1 MRSKRLDGVCG
12 NVSGECARAGGAI
25 PLCIRYERRVV
36 KKEAFMRIVLPVFLA
51 GFLFLAPARAETLT
65 VCNPAGQSEDGVYVD
80 TVLETTTGVETG
92 FPREFTETLE
102 VEGDGLEAFNALF
115 LYRGWGDGLP
125 LVPPT
130 PERVEAML
138 AGYDLPGDFPIAT
151 LAPMDGV
158 ATVEKIAVNA
168 VMAGCEPR
176 HMPLLVA
183 AVEAVSQP
191 EFDLRGMST
200 TTNPDS
206 VLVIA
211 SGPIVDRLGINA
223 GTNTFGRG
231 NRANASISR
240 ALHLI
245 INNVGGSRPGITDMS
260 TLGQPGEFV
269 MFLAENAAASPWP
282 SFHTEYGF
290 LPERNVVTVA
300 AVEGYSGIMGIGY
313 TRPEFLDLIAAWL
326 RGHDRPYRRNI
337 IVLVAQDTAQ
347 MLAREGWTRDGIR
360 QYLRE
365 RARIPFGEWNR
376 QYHGAREARK
386 GVPEEVFSIT
396 DPNVLVNKPFWDSMP
411 IIVAGGT
418 GEKSMILPCWAS
430 GSIVSQEIRLPVNWK

>member
-1 MRSKRLDGVCG
+1 MRTVL
-12 NVSGECARAGGAI
+12 
-25 PLCIRYERRVV
+25 VV
-36 KKEAFMRIVLPVFLA
+36 LMA
-51 GFLFLAPARAETLT
+51 GFFFLAPARAATLT
-65 VCNPAGQSEDGVYVD
+65 VCNPAGQSEDGMYVD
-80 TVLETTTGVETG
+80 TVLESTTGIETG
-92 FPREFTETLE
+92 FPRDFTETLE
-102 VEGDGLEAFNALF
+102 VAGDGLEEFNALF
-115 LYRGWGDGLP
+115 LARGWGDGLP

-130 PERVEAML
+130 PDHVDAMI

-183 AVEAVSQP
+183 AVEAISQP

-206 VLVIA
+206 VLVIV
-211 SGPIVDRLGINA
+211 SGPIVGQLGINA
-223 GTNTFGRG
+223 GTNVFGRG
-231 NRANASISR
+231 NRANACISR

-260 TLGQPGEFV
+260 TLGQPGDFV
-269 MFLAENAAASPWP
+269 MFLAENIDASPWP

-290 LPERNVVTVA
+290 LAERNVVTVA

-337 IVLVAQDTAQ
+337 IVLIAQDTAQ
-347 MLAREGWTRDGIR
+347 MLAREGWTRDSIR
-360 QYLRE
+360 EYLRE
-365 RARIPFGEWNR
+365 HSRIPFGEWNR

-386 GVPEEVFSIT
+386 GVPEFVFSIT
-396 DPNVLVNKPFWDSMP
+396 DPTTMVDKPFWDSMP

-418 GEKSMILPCWAS
+418 GEKSMLLPCWTA
-430 GSIVSQEIRLPVNWK
+430 GSIVSHEIRLPANWK